1 VNPKYLQ
8 KVMKFKFLKQHTA
21 LFVIATSLF
30 VVVGCSENAES
41 QSEAPDSSAALSRQV
56 RIETSFGD
64 MVVELSDSTP
74 AHRDNF
80 IELAST
86 GFYDSLLFHRVIK
99 GFMVQGGDPNSR
111 GAELSQRLGMGGPG
125 YKVPAEIRKDHLHF
139 KGALSAARQGDQA
152 NPERASSGSQFYLV
166 HGRTFNEAELANI
179 AARADRANEQ
189 FNQNEKF
196 EYSEETIKRY
206 MEEGGAPFLDNQ
218 YTVFGQVISG
228 LDIIDSIAAV
238 KTGAGDRPMED
249 VIMTMEVI
257 R

>member
-1 VNPKYLQ
+1 
-8 KVMKFKFLKQHTA
+8 MKFKTPTQY
-21 LFVIATSLF
+21 TSLF
-30 VVVGCSENAES
+30 VISALLFGALGCSESGTSES
-41 QSEAPDSSAALSRQV
+41 TAVDASRALSRQV

-64 MVVELSDSTP
+64 MIVELSDSTP

-80 IELAST
+80 VKLASE

-111 GAELSQRLGMGGPG
+111 GASLSQRLGMGGPG
-125 YKVPAEIRKDHLHF
+125 YTVPAEIRTDHLHF

-152 NPERASSGSQFYLV
+152 NPQRASSGSQFYVV
-166 HGRTFNEAELANI
+166 HGRKFNEAELLNI
-179 AARADRANEQ
+179 EARASRANEQ
-189 FNQNEKF
+189 FNQNQIF
-196 EYSEETIKRY
+196 EYSEEDMRRY

-238 KTGAGDRPMED
+238 QTGAGDRPMQD
-249 VIMTMEVI
+249 VPMTMEVI

>member
-1 VNPKYLQ
+1 
-8 KVMKFKFLKQHTA
+8 MKFKFLTQHTA

-30 VVVGCSENAES
+30 VIAGCNENTKSQAEVS
-41 QSEAPDSSAALSRQV
+41 DSSAALSRQV

-80 IELAST
+80 IELASN

-111 GAELSQRLGMGGPG
+111 GADLSQRLGMGGPG
-125 YKVPAEIRKDHLHF
+125 YTVPAEIRKDHLHF

-166 HGRTFNEAELANI
+166 HGRTFNEVELANI

-228 LDIIDSIAAV
+228 LDLIDSIAAV

>member
-1 VNPKYLQ
+1 
-8 KVMKFKFLKQHTA
+8 
-21 LFVIATSLF
+21 
-30 VVVGCSENAES
+30 
-41 QSEAPDSSAALSRQV
+41 
-56 RIETSFGD
+56 
-64 MVVELSDSTP
+64 LSDSTP

-111 GAELSQRLGMGGPG
+111 GADLSKRLGMGGPG

>member
-1 VNPKYLQ
+1 
-8 KVMKFKFLKQHTA
+8 MKFKFLKQHTA

-30 VVVGCSENAES
+30 VVAGCNENTES
-41 QSEAPDSSAALSRQV
+41 QAEASESSTALSRQV

-111 GAELSQRLGMGGPG
+111 GADLSQRLGMGGPG

-152 NPERASSGSQFYLV
+152 NPERASSGSPSC
-166 HGRTFNEAELANI
+166 LARDVPGL
-179 AARADRANEQ
+179 ASRC
-189 FNQNEKF
+189 
-196 EYSEETIKRY
+196 
-206 MEEGGAPFLDNQ
+206 
-218 YTVFGQVISG
+218 SG
-228 LDIIDSIAAV
+228 CTRRSMFQ
-238 KTGAGDRPMED
+238 K
-249 VIMTMEVI
+249 
-257 R
+257 

>member
-1 VNPKYLQ
+1 MNPKYLQ
-8 KVMKFKFLKQHTA
+8 KLMKFKILTQHTA
-21 LFVIATSLF
+21 LFVISVALFFTTGCGESATI
-30 VVVGCSENAES
+30 N
-41 QSEAPDSSAALSRQV
+41 PISADASGALSRQV

-80 IELAST
+80 IELVST

-99 GFMVQGGDPNSR
+99 GFMVQGGDPDSR
-111 GAELSQRLGMGGPG
+111 GASISKRLGMGGPG
-125 YKVPAEIRKDHLHF
+125 YTVPAEIRTDHLHF

-152 NPERASSGSQFYLV
+152 NPQRASSGSQFYLV
-166 HGRTFNEAELANI
+166 QGRTFNKSEMLNI
-179 AARADRANEQ
+179 EARASDANDQ
-189 FNQNEKF
+189 FNQNEVFK
-196 EYSEETIKRY
+196 YSDEHLKRY

-238 KTGAGDRPMED
+238 QTGAGDRPMKD
-249 VIMTMEVI
+249 VLMTMEVI